1 MDAAVRTIIAR
12 DDHAQPIGFIAVADT
27 GGESLIVDW
36 LVVAEESRGVGL
48 GRILLGMSTRTTE
61 DDSKAQ
67 KLRTTTPAIHATA
80 VSMLHDAGWT
90 PETGATTFVNGHPH
104 ISWCWE

>member
-1 MDAAVRTIIAR
+1 MDAAVRTIVAM
-12 DDHAQPIGFIAVADT
+12 DDHAQSIGFIAVADT
-27 GGESLIVDW
+27 GGESLTVDW

-61 DDSKAQ
+61 HDNTAP
-67 KLRTTTPAIHATA
+67 KLRTTTPAVHATA

-90 PETGATTFVNGHPH
+90 PEAGDTTFVNGHPH
-104 ISWCWE
+104 ISWCWG